1 MCKLC
6 TPLLAIAAGGLIQ
19 GFGLQANP
27 FVAGAVTGLLT
38 GGVAGAAQG
47 VLGAGIGVATTA
59 IGQSIAQIPNF
70 LTGMAN
76 PNFVGPLPPGVN
88 INNNNFFGSIVQ
100 QGTNL
105 MASGARGLTE
115 TFSAAAG
122 YIDNAFNL
130 SGSIEALKGY
140 NINEG
145 ELGFTVKTW
154 GDTLTGGVTSQF
166 PGMPS
171 EGWTPEQWAQ
181 LQGSGST
188 GAGFNDVVSGLK
200 NNLGTFYGS
209 VTDTLTAFNPTSIV
223 SNLVNQGLGTDVLGH
238 LEKYDI
244 SYETLMSGAVDPAR
258 LTKAMDELPGKK
270 FADIVAAT
278 GLTAATGFA
287 ISKFSD
293 ALASRNV
300 LGATAAAAI
309 GIPLMSDLGG
319 KLFNLTG
326 YNHNFTSFHDV
337 GSTLE
342 QLRNSPTTAIQA
354 LTPAAFTAFAAA
366 ALTNVGSGNGTF
378 GNPQMTNMVGAL
390 TGDGYLT
397 RMATIQTLNNTIAGT
412 AQGQALI
419 NAIQAAQSAVGN
431 PSQEASAAA
440 AIDAAAAPFINPTN
454 SQLAA
459 DIASGN
465 TAFNNMYSKLREEK
479 LNLKLAE
486 IANPTTGN
494 IELKGSVS
502 SVISFATGLHQVHN
516 DDSNLGIAKII
527 NQATTS
533 DVTGEAI
540 RAGIIEG
547 RNLAIL
553 QAKGLYLDTRS
564 DPVELSKSRLSST

>member
-76 PNFVGPLPPGVN
+76 PDFVGPLPPGVN
-88 INNNNFFGSIVQ
+88 INNTNFFGSIVQ

-105 MASGARGLTE
+105 MTNGARGLTE
-115 TFSAAAG
+115 VFSAAAG
-122 YIDNAFNL
+122 HVDNAFNL

-145 ELGFTVKTW
+145 ELGFTARSWTEA
-154 GDTLTGGVTSQF
+154 LTGGVASQF
-166 PGMPS
+166 PGIPG

-181 LQGSGST
+181 LQGSGSA
-188 GAGFNDVVSGLK
+188 GAGFSEMIGGLK

-209 VTDTLTAFNPTSIV
+209 VADTLTAFNPTSIV
-223 SNLVNQGLGTDVLGH
+223 TNLVNQGLGTDVLAH

-244 SYETLMSGAVDPAR
+244 SYETLMSGSADPAR
-258 LTKAMDELPGKK
+258 LTKAMDELPGRK

-287 ISKFSD
+287 VSKFSD

-309 GIPLMSDLGG
+309 GIPLMSDLGN

-326 YNHNFTSFHDV
+326 YNHNFTSFQDV
-337 GSTLE
+337 GATLE
-342 QLRNSPTTAIQA
+342 QLRYSPTSAIEA
-354 LTPAAFTAFAAA
+354 VTPAAFTAFAAA
-366 ALTNVGSGNGTF
+366 ALSNVGSGGGTF
-378 GNPQMTNMVGAL
+378 GNPRMTDMVGAL

-397 RMATIQTLNNTIAGT
+397 RMATIQTLNTAIAGT
-412 AQGQALI
+412 SQGQALI
-419 NAIQAAQSAVGN
+419 SAIQAAQSAVGD
-431 PSQEASAAA
+431 PSQEAAAAA
-440 AIDAAAAPFINPTN
+440 AITAAAAPFITPTN

-459 DIASGN
+459 DIATGN
-465 TAFNNMYSKLREEK
+465 SAFNNMYSKLRNEK
-479 LNLKLAE
+479 LNLKLSE
-486 IANPTTGN
+486 IADPVTGN
-494 IELKGSVS
+494 IELKGSSS

-516 DDSNLGIAKII
+516 DDSNLGVAQII
-527 NQATTS
+527 NAATTN
-533 DVTGEAI
+533 DITGEAI

-553 QAKGLYLDTRS
+553 QTKGLYLDTRS
-564 DPVELSKSRLSST
+564 DPVALSQSRLST